1 MHPPRQTTEGSTRLS
16 TQQVIHD
23 ICQMG
28 FEQHRVEAVLQSM
41 VQQGKQVDLN
51 AVVDTLMAQ
60 QR

>member
-1 MHPPRQTTEGSTRLS
+1 
-16 TQQVIHD
+16 
-23 ICQMG
+23 MG